1 MNQCE
6 MISKLARACQI
17 TPIVSTKTNID
28 YTLDVEQICKISSI
42 LEKGDRVEL
51 IPCKDGIKIIQEI
64 RKEVK

>member
-17 TPIVSTKTNID
+17 TPIVSTNID

-51 IPCKDGIKIIQEI
+51 IPCKDGIKIIQET
-64 RKEVK
+64 RKEIK